1 MLPIKILKLRLARIA
16 KGEGHLSTQ
25 DKLMLVSME
34 SPDLSANFF
43 LRLFKVSLPKQWK
56 FQHETDEE
64 LLYISQ
70 LIQLIENEFIP
81 SYESHARKYAW
92 YEQCLMYKLNFLV
105 PQPTQ
110 QQINTYLRQLDRCLD
125 QQPKIDLLHYLQE
138 KYPSAKITH
147 RLDMATSGILMFA
160 KHRDAEVAISK
171 MFQARTVTKN
181 YIALVQGKLEG
192 EGRVDVPLITD
203 WENRPRQ
210 MVHFELGK
218 SAKTLYKALEYNAEE
233 DITRVLLTP
242 ITGRSHQ
249 LRVHM
254 MHIGHPI
261 TGDKIYHPEPDLS
274 LLNRMALHASYLA
287 FKQPLS
293 GKEVEIKGNVPF

>member
-1 MLPIKILKLRLARIA
+1 MPLDDKFVYMPPQ
-16 KGEGHLSTQ
+16 EPLSIVYE
-25 DKLMLVSME
+25 DDDLVVIE
-34 SPDLSANFF
+34 KPA
-43 LRLFKVSLPKQWK
+43 
-56 FQHETDEE
+56 E
-64 LLYISQ
+64 LLS
-70 LIQLIENEFIP
+70 
-81 SYESHARKYAW
+81 
-92 YEQCLMYKLNFLV
+92 V
-105 PQPTQ
+105 PGRLPEHHDSA
-110 QQINTYLRQLDRCLD
+110 YLRVL
-125 QQPKIDLLHYLQE
+125 E
-138 KYPSAKITH
+138 KYPNAKITH

-192 EGRVDVPLITD
+192 EGSVDVPLITD

-218 SAKTLYKALEYNAEE
+218 SAKTLYQALEYNVEE

-261 TGDKIYHPEPDLS
+261 TGDKIYHPEPERS
-274 LLNRMALHASYLA
+274 ALNRMALHASYLA
-287 FKQPLS
+287 FTQPLS
-293 GKEVEIKGNVPF
+293 GNEVEIKGNVPF